1 VFRRRPN
8 KQQAA
13 VVVRISKKCLEMIIM
28 KLQLLTLAS
37 MSILSASVLADAA
50 RDDWE
55 RGMEQRLQRLEGQR
69 QSQQEEQPAWYD
81 AIELEG
87 LVEVEANRVS
97 PEHGDTTSDINAA
110 TVELGLEAEVNAWV
124 AVELLLLYE
133 EDTDNNGDFNVDT
146 ALITLAN
153 PDTNWFVRAGR
164 STLPFGLYPTQ
175 MISDPLTLDLGEI
188 NDSAIEAGYAVG
200 EFEFS
205 LFLFQGDRN
214 DTADNFGAQ
223 LDYDG
228 EIAGVSSHFNL
239 GYLDNLAESDTIVD
253 EGWVTVDDK
262 MAAWTASAEFGIG
275 PWTLIGDYLDVHDG
289 FADASDESPSVYN
302 LELGYDLELAG
313 LPVNVAIGY
322 QASDGAEDGNWGLPE
337 KRLIGGF
344 SIELLEETVLGFEF
358 KRDEDYAGERE
369 NKLTAQLAVSF

>member
-1 VFRRRPN
+1 MFRRRPN

-13 VVVRISKKCLEMIIM
+13 VVARTSKKCLEIIIM
-28 KLQLLTLAS
+28 KLQLLTLAG
-37 MSILSASVLADAA
+37 MSLLSASVLADAA
-50 RDDWE
+50 RDEWE
-55 RGMEQRLQRLEGQR
+55 RGMEQRLQRIEGQG

-133 EDTDNNGDFNVDT
+133 EESDNNGDFNVDT

-153 PDTNWFVRAGR
+153 PEANWFVRAGR

-175 MISDPLTLDLGEI
+175 MISDPLTLDLGET
-188 NDSAIEAGYAVG
+188 NDSAIEAGYAIG
-200 EFEFS
+200 ELAFS
-205 LFLFQGDRN
+205 LFLFQGDQN
-214 DTADNFGAQ
+214 DKADNFGAQ

-253 EGWVTVDDK
+253 EGWITVDDK

-275 PWTLIGDYLDVHDG
+275 SWTLIGDYLDVRDG
-289 FADASDESPSVYN
+289 SAAVQFPRWLSYSVCDS
-302 LELGYDLELAG
+302 YDFQKIHI
-313 LPVNVAIGY
+313 IGRR
-322 QASDGAEDGNWGLPE
+322 QP
-337 KRLIGGF
+337 GG
-344 SIELLEETVLGFEF
+344 
-358 KRDEDYAGERE
+358 
-369 NKLTAQLAVSF
+369 